1 MSLSVC
7 PIAVVQAPTEVVWD
21 LLSNPANFSIWS
33 DAKVDRVIPDGPAQA
48 GQHVEAHA
56 ERLGLKRPVH
66 IEVRGIDRA
75 NRTLDLITSLPPGIT
90 VHNHITV
97 TPLERGSCQVS
108 FG

>member
-7 PIAVVQAPTEVVWD
+7 PITVVQAPTEVVWD
-21 LLSNPANFSIWS
+21 LLSNPTNFSSWS
-33 DAKVDRVIPDGPAQA
+33 DAKVDRLLPDGPAQA

-56 ERLGLKRPVH
+56 ELLGLKRPVH
-66 IEVRGIDRA
+66 IEVRGIDRSH
-75 NRTLDLITSLPPGIT
+75 RTLDLTTSLPLGIT

-97 TPLERGSCQVS
+97 TPLESHSCQVS